1 VPICQG
7 KSQLQSA
14 GVECPGDLDRL
25 DRLDAKLRD
34 LRETLVEYRAL
45 ERERNDAEK
54 RCTDAEKRFVQS
66 KKESQKAQ
74 REYEVSQ
81 GEWKEWLA
89 KSGFNIQVNPV
100 EFEVVLQA
108 VESARDAKGN
118 LREWQTRVK
127 QIKDYVSQTRTEISA
142 LLDDLGRAPAS
153 EEIGI
158 GDLDELRDGLN
169 TALDLQQ
176 KRSELAAR
184 IEGAESE
191 VDRLSNQLDGKEKE
205 LDGLFELVA
214 AATEEEFR
222 SVGSAHAELNRY
234 EREIETNTAA
244 LLTITGT
251 PEAQTALERELRRSN
266 VIGVESEQAEQRIF
280 EIRERSIRQ
289 AAVPL
294 KDKLVGAFDALTEK
308 DHILGLSTGF
318 THLDRKTKG
327 LHNSNLI
334 VIAGCTSMGKTA
346 LALNIA
352 EHVALEE
359 KTPVGIFSLEMS
371 VDELAKRF
379 LASKTRVSVYQ
390 QHTDEY
396 CSKLIHAMTPLETAG
411 IWIDD
416 SASLS
421 PLELKAKARRLKASH
436 DIGLAIVDYLQLMH
450 VPKAENRQQEIA
462 QISRSLKNLAK
473 ELDIPVIALSQL
485 KRFDDRRDMKPR
497 LSDLRESGAIEADA
511 DLVLLVWR
519 PGYYRD
525 RSIKVEINGETRVAP
540 LDYAEVIVGKQRNGP
555 TGAVQLLFLE
565 DLARFENA
573 EFGRNGE

>member
-1 VPICQG
+1 ME
-7 KSQLQSA
+7 
-14 GVECPGDLDRL
+14 VE
-25 DRLDAKLRD
+25 K
-34 LRETLVEYRAL
+34 TLVE
-45 ERERNDAEK
+45 K
-54 RCTDAEKRFVQS
+54 T
-66 KKESQKAQ
+66 
-74 REYEVSQ
+74 
-81 GEWKEWLA
+81 
-89 KSGFNIQVNPV
+89 PP
-100 EFEVVLQA
+100 QA
-108 VESARDAKGN
+108 VDVEQATLG
-118 LREWQTRVK
+118 
-127 QIKDYVSQTRTEISA
+127 A
-142 LLDDLGRAPAS
+142 LLLDNKAIGLCIEKLSDDCFYWDKHRKIYNACVSLYDQNTAVDLVTLKSELEQKGHLDDVGGPTYLASLTERVATAANVEHHAQILMDRATKRRLITTCTELLQRSYDPTQGTDDL
-153 EEIGI
+153 
-158 GDLDELRDGLN
+158 LD
-169 TALDLQQ
+169 
-176 KRSELAAR
+176 
-184 IEGAESE
+184 
-191 VDRLSNQLDGKEKE
+191 
-205 LDGLFELVA
+205 
-214 AATEEEFR
+214 
-222 SVGSAHAELNRY
+222 
-234 EREIETNTAA
+234 
-244 LLTITGT
+244 
-251 PEAQTALERELRRSN
+251 
-266 VIGVESEQAEQRIF
+266 QAEQRIF
-280 EIRERSIRQ
+280 EIRERSIKQ

-294 KDKLVGAFDALTEK
+294 RDKLVGAFDALTEK

-346 LALNIA
+346 LSLNIA

-379 LASKTRVSVYQ
+379 LASKARVSVYQ

-396 CSKLIHAMTPLETAG
+396 CSKLLHAMTPLEAAG

-462 QISRSLKNLAK
+462 QVSRSLKNLAK
-473 ELDIPVIALSQL
+473 ELNIPVIVLSQL

-525 RSIKVEINGETRVAP
+525 RSIKVEINGETRIAP
-540 LDYAEVIVGKQRNGP
+540 PDYAEVIIGKQRNGP
-555 TGAVQLLFLE
+555 TGAIQLLFLE
-565 DLARFENA
+565 DLARFESA